1 MPLIPVLQAQ
11 RGRRSSAEF
20 KTNQIYIV
28 SSRAARTM
36 QRGENRIVKAL
47 VPHHPKHW
55 DYG

>member
-36 QRGENRIVKAL
+36 QRHCETPSL
-47 VPHHPKHW
+47 
-55 DYG
+55 